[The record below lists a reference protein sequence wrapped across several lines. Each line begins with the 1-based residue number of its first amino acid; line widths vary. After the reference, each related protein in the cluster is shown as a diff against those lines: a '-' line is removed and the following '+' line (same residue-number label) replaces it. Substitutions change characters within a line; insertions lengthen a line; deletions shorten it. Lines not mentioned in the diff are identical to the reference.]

1 MLLNHLQQEIFRK
14 YQLLL
19 LANLSVI
26 SWVCMI
32 ILPELF
38 AINIQLTLLLI
49 TVSII
54 GIPHGYFDFLI
65 AKKLF
70 DNYKSWLIKFIFS
83 YLSISLIYLMSWLYY
98 SEIALIFFLIISIYH
113 FGIEETEEIEN
124 KNYLLIFLLGGTP
137 IFVPILFHTSE
148 VFSFFSILLNYNFQP
163 LFVLN
168 ELKYIY
174 VILFLLFLINY
185 KKLLF
190 LYILLLINFIFLPP
204 LISFILYFCFHHSLR
219 HYLYSMSDPKIYPNS
234 LNLRKPVLFFII
246 LTITFTVIAISLMLK
261 LTTFTFQH
269 VIIQYIF
276 ITLACLT
283 LPHLILNIYYENT
296 SK

>member
-98 SEIALIFFLIISIYH
+98 SEIALIFFLIISTYH

-137 IFVPILFHTSE
+137 IFIPILFHTSE

-163 LFVLN
+163 LFFLN
-168 ELKYIY
+168 ELKYVY

-234 LNLRKPVLFFII
+234 LNLRKPALFFII

>member
-98 SEIALIFFLIISIYH
+98 SEIALIFFLIISTYH

-137 IFVPILFHTSE
+137 IFIPILFHTSE

-234 LNLRKPVLFFII
+234 LNLRKPALFFII

>member
-38 AINIQLTLLLI
+38 TINIQLTLLLI

-98 SEIALIFFLIISIYH
+98 SEIALIFFLIISTYH

-137 IFVPILFHTSE
+137 IFIPILFHTSE

-234 LNLRKPVLFFII
+234 LNLRKPALFFII

>member
-98 SEIALIFFLIISIYH
+98 SEIALIFFLIISTYH

-124 KNYLLIFLLGGTP
+124 KNYLLIFLLGSAP
-137 IFVPILFHTSE
+137 ILVPILFHTSE

-219 HYLYSMSDPKIYPNS
+219 HYLYSMSNPKIYPNS
-234 LNLRKPVLFFII
+234 LNLRKPALFFII

>member
-98 SEIALIFFLIISIYH
+98 SEIALIFFLIISTYH

-137 IFVPILFHTSE
+137 IFIPILFHTSE

-168 ELKYIY
+168 ELKYVY

-234 LNLRKPVLFFII
+234 LNLRKPALFFII

>member
-70 DNYKSWLIKFIFS
+70 NNYKLWLIKFIFS
-83 YLSISLIYLMSWLYY
+83 YLSISLIYLMGWLYY

-163 LFVLN
+163 LFFLN
-168 ELKYIY
+168 ELKYVY

-219 HYLYSMSDPKIYPNS
+219 HYLYSMSDSKIYPNS
-234 LNLRKPVLFFII
+234 LNLRKHALFFII
-246 LTITFTVIAISLMLK
+246 LTITFTAIAISLMLE
-261 LTTFTFQH
+261 LTTYTFQH

-296 SK
+296 SR

>member
-26 SWVCMI
+26 SWVFMI

-98 SEIALIFFLIISIYH
+98 SEIALIFFLIISTYH

-137 IFVPILFHTSE
+137 IFIPILFHTSE

-234 LNLRKPVLFFII
+234 LNLRKPALFFII

>member
-70 DNYKSWLIKFIFS
+70 NNYKLWLIKFIFS
-83 YLSISLIYLMSWLYY
+83 YLSISLIYLMGWLYY

-113 FGIEETEEIEN
+113 FGTEETEEIEN
-124 KNYLLIFLLGGTP
+124 KNYLLIFLLGGAP
-137 IFVPILFHTSE
+137 IFTPILFHTSE

-219 HYLYSMSDPKIYPNS
+219 HYLYSMSDSKIYPNS
-234 LNLRKPVLFFII
+234 LNLRMPALFFII
-246 LTITFTVIAISLMLK
+246 LTITFTVIAISLMLE
-261 LTTFTFQH
+261 LTTYTFQY
-269 VIIQYIF
+269 VIIKYIF

>member
-70 DNYKSWLIKFIFS
+70 NNYKLWLIKFIFS
-83 YLSISLIYLMSWLYY
+83 YLSISLIYLMGWLYC

-113 FGIEETEEIEN
+113 FGIEETEEIEH

-137 IFVPILFHTSE
+137 IFIPILFHTSE

-246 LTITFTVIAISLMLK
+246 LTITFTVIAISLMFK

>member
-98 SEIALIFFLIISIYH
+98 SEIALIFFLIISTYH

-124 KNYLLIFLLGGTP
+124 KNYLLIFLLGSAP
-137 IFVPILFHTSE
+137 ILVPILFHTSE

-219 HYLYSMSDPKIYPNS
+219 HYLYSMSDSKIYPNS
-234 LNLRKPVLFFII
+234 LNLRKRALFFII
-246 LTITFTVIAISLMLK
+246 LTITFTAIAISLMLE
-261 LTTFTFQH
+261 LTTYTFQH

-296 SK
+296 SR

>member
-98 SEIALIFFLIISIYH
+98 SEIALIFFLIISTYH

-137 IFVPILFHTSE
+137 IFIPILFHTSE

-168 ELKYIY
+168 ELKYVY

-234 LNLRKPVLFFII
+234 LNLRKPALFFII
-246 LTITFTVIAISLMLK
+246 LTITFTVIAISLMFK

>member
-98 SEIALIFFLIISIYH
+98 SEIALIFFLIISTYH

-137 IFVPILFHTSE
+137 IFIPILFHTSE

-234 LNLRKPVLFFII
+234 LNLRKPALFFII
-246 LTITFTVIAISLMLK
+246 LTITFTAIAISLMLE
-261 LTTFTFQH
+261 LTTYTFQH

>member
-1 MLLNHLQQEIFRK
+1 
-14 YQLLL
+14 
-19 LANLSVI
+19 
-26 SWVCMI
+26 MI

-70 DNYKSWLIKFIFS
+70 NNYKLWLIKFIFS
-83 YLSISLIYLMSWLYY
+83 YLSISLIYLMGWLYY
-98 SEIALIFFLIISIYH
+98 SEIALIFFLITSIYH
-113 FGIEETEEIEN
+113 FGIEETEEIEK
-124 KNYLLIFLLGGTP
+124 KNYLLIFLLGSTP

-219 HYLYSMSDPKIYPNS
+219 HYLYSMSDSNIYPNS
-234 LNLRKPVLFFII
+234 LNLGKLALFFII
-246 LTITFTVIAISLMLK
+246 LTITFTVIAIILMLK

>member
-70 DNYKSWLIKFIFS
+70 NNYKLWLIKFIFS
-83 YLSISLIYLMSWLYY
+83 YLSISLIYLMGWLYY

-219 HYLYSMSDPKIYPNS
+219 HYLYSMCDPKIYPNS
-234 LNLRKPVLFFII
+234 LNLRKPALFFII

>member
-70 DNYKSWLIKFIFS
+70 NNYKLWLIKFIFS

-98 SEIALIFFLIISIYH
+98 SEIALIFFLIISTYH

-137 IFVPILFHTSE
+137 IFIPILFHTSE

-234 LNLRKPVLFFII
+234 LNLRKPALFFII

>member
-98 SEIALIFFLIISIYH
+98 SEIALIFFLIISTYH

-137 IFVPILFHTSE
+137 IFIPILFHTSE

>member
-70 DNYKSWLIKFIFS
+70 NNYKSWLIKFIFS
-83 YLSISLIYLMSWLYY
+83 YLSISIIYLIGWLHFP
-98 SEIALIFFLIISIYH
+98 EIALMFFLVISIYH
-113 FGIEETEEIEN
+113 FGIEETEEIED
-124 KNYLLIFLLGGTP
+124 KNYLLIFLLGSAP
-137 IFVPILFHTSE
+137 IFIPILFHTSE
-148 VFSFFSILLNYNFQP
+148 VFSFFSILLNYTFQP

-219 HYLYSMSDPKIYPNS
+219 HYLYSMSDSKIYPNS
-234 LNLRKPVLFFII
+234 LNLRMPALFFII
-246 LTITFTVIAISLMLK
+246 LTITFTVIAISLMLE
-261 LTTFTFQH
+261 LTTYTFQY
-269 VIIQYIF
+269 VIIKYIF

>member
-26 SWVCMI
+26 SWVFMI

-70 DNYKSWLIKFIFS
+70 NNYKLWLIKFIFS
-83 YLSISLIYLMSWLYY
+83 YLSISLIYLMGWLYC

-113 FGIEETEEIEN
+113 FGIEETEEIEH

-137 IFVPILFHTSE
+137 IFIPILFHTSE

>member
-70 DNYKSWLIKFIFS
+70 NNYKLWLIKFIFS
-83 YLSISLIYLMSWLYY
+83 YLSISLIYLMGWLYC

-113 FGIEETEEIEN
+113 FGIEETEEIEH

-137 IFVPILFHTSE
+137 IFIPILFHTSE